1 MKRIKRFLAIEGRI
15 LLVASII
22 LISRQAL
29 LPVNA
34 AMPEIISDKL
44 SHFLAFYCLS
54 LLVDFAFPQTSFNAL
69 KMGCLLGYGLAIE
82 VAQSFFPYRTCSFG
96 DIAAD
101 AAGIAVYLGSIPL
114 LKRIPFVRERWS
126 A

>member
-1 MKRIKRFLAIEGRI
+1 VKHLKRFLAIEGRL
-15 LLVASII
+15 LLVLSVV

-29 LPVNA
+29 LPA
-34 AMPEIISDKL
+34 AASFPGMGLDKVL
-44 SHFLAFYCLS
+44 HFLAFFLLS
-54 LLVDFAFPQTSFNAL
+54 FLVDFAFQKTTFNVR
-69 KMGCLLGYGLAIE
+69 KIIVLLVYGIAIE

-101 AAGIAVYLGSIPL
+101 AAGIAGYLLAIPI
-114 LKRIPFVRERWS
+114 LKRIPFIRERWS